1 MTTDTHILSCTHCIL
16 VGPDQYY
23 LNDGA
28 CVTTCPIGRFK
39 GLNVLEPTCLNCSS
53 NCHTC

>member
-16 VGPDQYY
+16 VDPDQYY
-23 LNDGA
+23 LNDGG

-39 GLNVLEPTCLNCSS
+39 GLDALEPTCLNCSS